1 MSQIQARFFTEDKR
15 YVVDDVPF
23 SIPAASEVQDLS
35 NVINKLLEAKNAS
48 HSKVDFDFLVR
59 GQFLRTSLSTHMA
72 TEGISTEEVV
82 EIEYVERIT
91 APEPEECMM
100 HDDWISSVDADA
112 EWILTGSYDK
122 TARIWSTEGK
132 PAMTVAGHTDVVKDV
147 AWVKRE
153 GLTSLLLTASLD
165 QTVLL
170 WEWNSERNKVKARHC
185 CRGHA
190 GSVDTISVDPTGTK
204 VRLERA
210 RQKLKRQQRVLR
222 LMTLDV
228 CGKHFQFCSG
238 SWDKMLKIWSAVPT
252 DEQDEIEEP
261 ADRPRKKQKTQQLGL
276 TRTPL
281 MTLSGHSEAVSSVL
295 WCDSE
300 EVCSASW
307 DHTIRIW
314 DVDTGGMKTTLTGSK
329 VFNCIS
335 YSPLCRRLASGSTD
349 RHIRLWDPR
358 TKDGSLVLLSLT
370 SHTGWV
376 TAVKW
381 APSHAHQL
389 VSGSLDNLVKLWDTR
404 SCKAPLYDL
413 AAHEDKV
420 FCVDWTES
428 GLMLSGGADNKL
440 YTYRYSAQQAEA

>member
-1 MSQIQARFFTEDKR
+1 MSQLQARFYTENKK
-15 YVVDDVPF
+15 YAVDDVPF
-23 SIPAASEVQDLS
+23 SIPASSEVQDLG
-35 NVINKLLEAKNAS
+35 NVINKLLQANDAS
-48 HSKVDFDFLVR
+48 HKHVDFDFLVK
-59 GQFLRTSLSTHMA
+59 GLFLRSSLAVHMD
-72 TEGISTEEVV
+72 TESISTEDVV

-100 HDDWISSVDADA
+100 HDDWISAVKADS

-122 TARIWSTEGK
+122 TARIWSPEGK
-132 PAMTVAGHTDVVKDV
+132 AVMTVAGHTDVVKDV

-153 GLTSLLLTASLD
+153 GLTSWLLTASLD

-170 WEWNSERNKVKARHC
+170 WEWNSERNKVKALHC

-190 GSVDTISVDPTGTK
+190 GSVDALAVDPTASK
-204 VRLERA
+204 
-210 RQKLKRQQRVLR
+210 
-222 LMTLDV
+222 
-228 CGKHFQFCSG
+228 FCSG
-238 SWDKMLKIWSAVPT
+238 SWDKMLKIWSTVPSEEE
-252 DEQDEIEEP
+252 DEVAAP
-261 ADRPRKKQKTQQLGL
+261 ANRPRKKQKTEQLGL

-281 MTLSGHSEAVSSVL
+281 MTLAGHSEAVSSVL
-295 WCDSE
+295 WVDADE
-300 EVCSASW
+300 LCSASW
-307 DHTIRIW
+307 DHTIRLW
-314 DVDTGGMKTTLTGSK
+314 DAETGEQKATLTGSK

-358 TKDGSLVLLSLT
+358 TKDGSLVSLSLT

-381 APSHAHQL
+381 APSHEHQL
-389 VSGSLDNLVKLWDTR
+389 MSGSLDHVVKLWDTR

-440 YTYRYSAQQAEA
+440 YTYKNSPGQTDAGA

>member
-1 MSQIQARFFTEDKR
+1 MSQLQARFFTEDQR

-35 NVINKLLEAKNAS
+35 NVINKLLEAKHAS
-48 HSKVDFDFLVR
+48 HSRVEFDFLVR
-59 GQFLRTSLSTHMA
+59 SQFLRTQLATHME
-72 TEGISTEEVV
+72 TEGISTEDVV
-82 EIEYVERIT
+82 ELEYVQRIT

-100 HDDWISSVDADA
+100 HDDWISSVDGDS

-122 TARIWSTEGK
+122 TARVWSLEGK
-132 PAMTVAGHTDVVKDV
+132 ALMTVAGHSDVVKDV
-147 AWVKRE
+147 AWVKRD

-170 WEWNSERNKVKARHC
+170 WEWNSERNKLKARHC
-185 CRGHA
+185 CRGHT
-190 GSVDTISVDPTGTK
+190 GSVDAISTDPTGSK
-204 VRLERA
+204 
-210 RQKLKRQQRVLR
+210 
-222 LMTLDV
+222 
-228 CGKHFQFCSG
+228 FCSG

-252 DEQDEIEEP
+252 DEADEVEEP

-281 MTLSGHSEAVSSVL
+281 MTLSGHNEAVSSVL

-307 DHTIRIW
+307 DHSIRVW
-314 DVDTGGMKTTLTGSK
+314 DVEAGVMKTMLTGSK

-358 TKDGSLVLLSLT
+358 TKDGALVLLSLT

-381 APSHAHQL
+381 APSHEHQL

-404 SCKAPLYDL
+404 
-413 AAHEDKV
+413 
-420 FCVDWTES
+420 
-428 GLMLSGGADNKL
+428 
-440 YTYRYSAQQAEA
+440 